1 MSLLQIAEPNQS
13 AKPHAH
19 RYALGIDLGTT
30 RSLVAVVRSGEPQV
44 IGDKVSECQTG
55 KTENGKTGV
64 DCQKLL
70 PSVVY
75 FGKNEQGEDETLVG
89 SHAEAM
95 ADKFPQFTVRSV
107 KRFMGR
113 SRQDIKFNHPYQLV
127 GDDNVMP
134 SIATPQGAKNPVEI
148 SAIILKHLY
157 DRAKLA
163 LPENS
168 IVGAVITVPAY
179 FDEAQ
184 RQATK
189 DAANL
194 IGLNVIRLL
203 NEPTAAAMAYGLN
216 RHSDQEYHLI
226 YDLGGGTFDVS
237 LLKLNQGVYEV
248 MATGGNS
255 ALGGDDID
263 RLIANYLIKQTGID
277 PKNVDNQQKQQL
289 NLQARQY
296 KQKLTDN
303 DSVTVDINING
314 VNYQGELNN
323 QIIADVIKPVTDRT
337 LSVCEQVLRDAN
349 LTKADLHEV
358 VLVGGS
364 TRMPVIQQLVAKT
377 FDKNPLCRIN
387 PDEVVALG
395 ASKYADQLI
404 SESQNQILLLDVTPL
419 SLGLETM
426 GGLTEV
432 IIPRNTPIPVKRKQ
446 VFTTYQDYQN
456 AMIIHVV
463 QGERDTVAD
472 NRSLGQ
478 FKLTDIPA
486 MKAGLARIEVTFA
499 IDANG
504 QLTVTAQE
512 LTTQKHSEIQVKPSY
527 GLSDAEQEKL
537 LQAGFDNAQLDKD
550 NRSLIE
556 AEVEAKR
563 ELLAIESAL
572 VEFGQLLSK
581 TEQEQLTN
589 AMQNVQQAIEIH
601 DKTTLDKAVA
611 DLKVYSDE
619 FASVIMN
626 QAVSQTMTGTTT
638 EQWQS

>member
-1 MSLLQIAEPNQS
+1 
-13 AKPHAH
+13 
-19 RYALGIDLGTT
+19 
-30 RSLVAVVRSGEPQV
+30 
-44 IGDKVSECQTG
+44 
-55 KTENGKTGV
+55 
-64 DCQKLL
+64 
-70 PSVVY
+70 
-75 FGKNEQGEDETLVG
+75 
-89 SHAEAM
+89 
-95 ADKFPQFTVRSV
+95 
-107 KRFMGR
+107 
-113 SRQDIKFNHPYQLV
+113 
-127 GDDNVMP
+127 
-134 SIATPQGAKNPVEI
+134 
-148 SAIILKHLY
+148 
-157 DRAKLA
+157 
-163 LPENS
+163 
-168 IVGAVITVPAY
+168 
-179 FDEAQ
+179 
-184 RQATK
+184 
-189 DAANL
+189 
-194 IGLNVIRLL
+194 
-203 NEPTAAAMAYGLN
+203 MAYGLN

>member
-216 RHSDQEYHLI
+216 WHSDQEYHLI

-556 AEVEAKR
+556 AEVEARR

>member
-203 NEPTAAAMAYGLN
+203 NEPTADAMAYGLN

>member
-512 LTTQKHSEIQVKPSY
+512 LTTQKHSEIHVKPSY

-556 AEVEAKR
+556 AEVEARR